1 MLGTSSFQALLPS
14 FSSFLLSG
22 LLFPLHSPAIP
33 VHSSS
38 NHPCW
43 SPVPSSRWNLPRPS
57 LKIHSRCSCHSEF
70 PPPPMPALPESVNLA
85 KLMFLM
91 CLSPLQS
98 TGQVPAQGLLDGYW
112 VPCYSSDYT
121 QNILAHF
128 QSNQLC
134 TAFPLAVF
142 MLSASSREH
151 PHLSKALP
159 CLQSRVQM
167 SCCFPRDISL
177 LTLWFL
183 LGLP

>member
-22 LLFPLHSPAIP
+22 LLFPLHFPSIP

-70 PPPPMPALPESVNLA
+70 PPPPMPALPECELSKAHVSHVSVPAAKHRAGARSGLA
-85 KLMFLM
+85 GWLLSALLQLRLHPKHSCTFPVKPIAHS
-91 CLSPLQS
+91 LSPGCLH
-98 TGQVPAQGLLDGYW
+98 A
-112 VPCYSSDYT
+112 
-121 QNILAHF
+121 
-128 QSNQLC
+128 LC
-134 TAFPLAVF
+134 L
-142 MLSASSREH
+142 SREH
-151 PHLSKALP
+151 PHLSKTLP
-159 CLQSRVQM
+159 CLQSWVQM

-177 LTLWFL
+177 LTL
-183 LGLP
+183 